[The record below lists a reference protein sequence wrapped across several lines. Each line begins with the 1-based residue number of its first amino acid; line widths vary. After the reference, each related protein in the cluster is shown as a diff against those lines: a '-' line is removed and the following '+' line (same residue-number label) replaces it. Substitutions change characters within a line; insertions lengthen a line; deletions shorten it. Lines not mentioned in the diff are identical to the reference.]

1 MHTRKKYLIIFL
13 FISSISMNGQ
23 NSNINFGIKT
33 GLNYSNFKL
42 NSSLEKVELI
52 ESENEIGFQ
61 VGGFVNFKIH
71 KKFNIQTELLFNN
84 LNTSGLIQEFIRTS
98 PNEAVLQRFELN
110 LNETGINFPVVIQYL
125 IFNKFHLE
133 AGIEMKY
140 IIQQKLKKEYLPGP
154 FEPLSNESLY
164 FDYNSIN
171 LNLALGINYRISNK
185 FGINT
190 RYYHNLD
197 NKNSIIM
204 RNFNLGIEYHL

>member
-1 MHTRKKYLIIFL
+1 
-13 FISSISMNGQ
+13 MNGQ

-42 NSSLEKVELI
+42 NSSLEKVDLI
-52 ESENEIGFQ
+52 ESENKIGFQ

-84 LNTSGLIQEFIRTS
+84 LNTSGLIQEIIRTS

-110 LNETGINFPVVIQYL
+110 LNETGINVPVVIQYL

-154 FEPLSNESLY
+154 FEPLSNESLN